1 MTKKKTTLVN
11 ESVIRRWG
19 KLANMAPL
27 TENFIDTLEEEV
39 TEEEDLQEMEVEA
52 ALDMEADGGEEEM
65 EAEVEMDDA
74 EVQMSEEEAEKLV
87 AAIADAV
94 SQVTGVDV
102 DVESEDE
109 MEDAA
114 EDMEDAAD
122 DLEDMADDEA
132 AMGGMD
138 SMRSPAAMRKP
149 SPNRQDETLDLE
161 VIDDEALTE
170 AVLKRVVERL
180 LSNK

>member
-19 KLANMAPL
+19 KLANMQPL
-27 TENFIDTLEEEV
+27 TENFIDTLEEE
-39 TEEEDLQEMEVEA
+39 EEMEMDAAVE
-52 ALDMEADGGEEEM
+52 MEADDGEEEM
-65 EAEVEMDDA
+65 MGAEVEMEDGGA
-74 EVQMSEEEAEKLV
+74 EVQMSEEEAEVLV

-102 DVESEDE
+102 DVESD
-109 MEDAA
+109 
-114 EDMEDAAD
+114 EDMEAAGEEMEAAGE
-122 DLEDMADDEA
+122 DLEDMADDMA
-132 AMGGMD
+132 GMGGPVRG
-138 SMRSPAAMRKP
+138 SAPMRSKSMGPY
-149 SPNRQDETLDLE
+149 NRQDETLDLE

-180 LSNK
+180 LSNN

>member
-27 TENFIDTLEEEV
+27 TESFIDTLDEEE
-39 TEEEDLQEMEVEA
+39 EMEMDAAVE
-52 ALDMEADGGEEEM
+52 LDADGGEEEM
-65 EAEVEMDDA
+65 MSAEVEMEDGGA
-74 EVQMSEEEAEKLV
+74 EVQMSEEEAEVLV

-102 DVESEDE
+102 DVESD
-109 MEDAA
+109 
-114 EDMEDAAD
+114 EDMEAAGEEMEAAGE
-122 DLEDMADDEA
+122 DLEDMADDMA
-132 AMGGMD
+132 AMGGPLRGAAGMRGGK
-138 SMRSPAAMRKP
+138 SMRGQAG
-149 SPNRQDETLDLE
+149 NRQDETLDLE

-180 LSNK
+180 LSNN